1 MKIPVL
7 AYQPMNIHG
16 NDYANNHLC
25 ALASD
30 LEQLTRAGFRI
41 LPLHAIVERWLGG
54 REAELDGRIVAITC
68 DDAADF
74 AWEELPHP
82 SAGTQRSVAGIL
94 REFADANPGKQPE
107 LNATCFEIVS
117 PEARAALDATCM
129 IGKGWWSDRWWP
141 QAAASG
147 LLQIGN
153 HSWDHNHESLP
164 AGMSPMPWRG
174 TFAVVDSKE
183 LADREIARAA
193 EYLAARA
200 PNAGASLFAYPYGES
215 NPYLAGE
222 YFPRYGEALGIQ
234 AAFTA
239 QPAFLEPGTSR
250 WEIPRFVCGRDWSSP
265 DGLAIL
271 LEAAATRGSGARASL
286 PTDSP
291 PRPASALRS
300 FASFLV
306 ARVRPI
312 PGWLHDEAALL
323 SAHLVRAQRQMG
335 IAGPTLEIGV
345 YEGKYLSVLYE
356 LSQPGER
363 VVGVD
368 LFVGALVKQPAANRV
383 RSHIAAACGEN
394 ARLKVVIEDSLK
406 LTSARL
412 AHEIGSPG
420 ARFISIDGGH
430 TRELVLHDLEAA
442 CPLLQPGGILA
453 LDDAFN
459 HSTPGVIE
467 AIAEYFL
474 TRSPRLAPFALCY
487 NKMFVTTPE
496 YHARYLRHAEGFL
509 EEADWLPTSARTRK
523 NRSENAAF
531 GFVPSMFGH
540 EVVAFL

>member
-1 MKIPVL
+1 MKIPIL
-7 AYQPMNIHG
+7 AYQPMYIHG
-16 NDYANNHLC
+16 NDYGNNHLR

-54 REAELDGRIVAITC
+54 REAELDGRIVALTC

-74 AWEELPHP
+74 AWEDLPHP
-82 SAGTQRSVAGIL
+82 SAGPQRSVASVL
-94 REFADANPGKQPE
+94 REFIAANPGKQPD

-129 IGKGWWSDRWWP
+129 IGKGWWGDGWWP

-147 LLQIGN
+147 LLQVGN

-164 AGMSPMPWRG
+164 AGMSSAAWRG

-200 PNAGASLFAYPYGES
+200 PNAGAALFAYPYGES

-222 YFPRYGEALGIQ
+222 YFPQYGEALGIK

-271 LEAAATRGSGARASL
+271 LEAATTHGSGAGA
-286 PTDSP
+286 P

-323 SAHLVRAQRQMG
+323 SAHLVRAQRQMD

-356 LSQPGER
+356 LSQPDER

-368 LFVGALVKQPAANRV
+368 LFVGALIKQPAADKV

-394 ARLKVVIEDSLK
+394 TRLKVVIEDSLK
-406 LTSARL
+406 LTGERL
-412 AHEIGSPG
+412 SREIGSAG

-430 TRELVLHDLEAA
+430 TRELVLHDLEVA

-459 HSTPGVIE
+459 HTTPGVIE
-467 AIAEYFL
+467 AIAEYFVK
-474 TRSPRLAPFALCY
+474 RSPRLAPFALCY

-496 YHARYLRHAEGFL
+496 YHARYLRQAVDFL
-509 EEADWLPTSARTRK
+509 DEAAWLPTHERTRARRK
-523 NRSENAAF
+523 ENAAF

>member
-1 MKIPVL
+1 MKIPIL
-7 AYQPMNIHG
+7 TYQPMNIHG
-16 NDYANNHLC
+16 NDYGDNHLR

-30 LEQLTRAGFRI
+30 LEQVTRAGFRI
-41 LPLHAIVERWLGG
+41 LPLHVIVERWLGG

-74 AWEELPHP
+74 AWEDLPHP
-82 SAGTQRSVAGIL
+82 AAGTQRSVATVL
-94 REFADANPGKQPE
+94 REFVAANPGKQPD

-117 PEARAALDATCM
+117 PEARAALDRTCM
-129 IGKGWWSDRWWP
+129 IGKGWWGEHWWA

-147 LLQIGN
+147 LLHVGN
-153 HSWDHNHESLP
+153 HSWDHNHEALP
-164 AGMSPMPWRG
+164 AGMSPAAWRG

-215 NPYLAGE
+215 NPYLARE
-222 YFPRYGEALGIQ
+222 YFPAHGEALGIK

-239 QPAFLEPGTSR
+239 QPAFLERGTSR
-250 WEIPRFVCGRDWSSP
+250 WEIPRFVCGRDWSTP

-271 LEAAATRGSGARASL
+271 LEAAAATGTGASGAA
-286 PTDSP
+286 TSP
-291 PRPASALRS
+291 QRPASALRS

-306 ARVRPI
+306 SRVRPI
-312 PGWLHDEAALL
+312 PGWLHDEASLL
-323 SAHLVRAQRQMG
+323 TAHLVRAQRQMR

-356 LSQPGER
+356 LSQPGEP

-368 LFVGALVKQPAANRV
+368 LFVGALIKQPAADKV
-383 RSHIAAACGEN
+383 RTHIAAACGEN
-394 ARLKVVIEDSLK
+394 SRLKIVIEDSLK
-406 LTSARL
+406 LTSERL
-412 AHEIGSPG
+412 AREIGSAG

-467 AIAEYFL
+467 AIAEYFH
-474 TRSPRLAPFALCY
+474 TRSPRLAPFAICY
-487 NKMFVTTPE
+487 NKMFVTTPD
-496 YHARYLRHAEGFL
+496 YHARYLRHTLEFL
-509 EEADWLPTSARTRK
+509 DEADWLATSGRTRT
-523 NRSENAAF
+523 NRADNAVF

-540 EVVAFL
+540 EVVAFV

>member
-1 MKIPVL
+1 MRIPIL
-7 AYQPMNIHG
+7 TYQPMNIHG
-16 NDYANNHLC
+16 NDYGNNHLR

-30 LEQLTRAGFRI
+30 LEQLTHAGFRI
-41 LPLHAIVERWLGG
+41 LPLHEIVERWLDG
-54 REAELDGRIVAITC
+54 REAELGGRIVALAC

-74 AWEELPHP
+74 AWEDLPHP
-82 SAGTQRSVAGIL
+82 SAGPQRSVAAIL
-94 REFADANPGKQPE
+94 RAFNAAHPGKQPG
-107 LNATCFEIVS
+107 LDVTCFEIVS
-117 PEARAALDATCM
+117 PEARAVLDATCM

-141 QAAASG
+141 QAASG
-147 LLQIGN
+147 LLQVGN

-164 AGMSPMPWRG
+164 AGMSSTPWRG

-200 PNAGASLFAYPYGES
+200 PNPGAALFAYPYGES
-215 NPYLAGE
+215 NPYLVGE
-222 YFPRYGEALGIQ
+222 YFPRNGESLGIK

-239 QPAFLEPGTSR
+239 QPAFLESGTNR

-271 LEAAATRGSGARASL
+271 LEAASSGHGAGAVPSATER
-286 PTDSP
+286 

-323 SAHLVRAQRQMG
+323 SAHLVRAQRQMR

-356 LSQPGER
+356 LSQPDEP

-368 LFVGALVKQPAANRV
+368 LFVGALDKQPAAAKV

-394 ARLKVVIEDSLK
+394 ARLRVVIEDSLQ
-406 LTSARL
+406 LTSERL
-412 AHEIGSPG
+412 SREIGSPG

-442 CPLLQPGGILA
+442 CPLLLPGGILA

-459 HSTPGVIE
+459 HATPGVIE
-467 AIAEYFL
+467 AIAEYFV

-487 NKMFVTTPE
+487 NKMFVTTPD
-496 YHARYLRHAEGFL
+496 YHARYLRHAADFL
-509 EEADWLPTSARTRK
+509 DEADWLPTSARTRTS
-523 NRSENAAF
+523 RAQNAAF

-540 EVVAFL
+540 EVVAFV